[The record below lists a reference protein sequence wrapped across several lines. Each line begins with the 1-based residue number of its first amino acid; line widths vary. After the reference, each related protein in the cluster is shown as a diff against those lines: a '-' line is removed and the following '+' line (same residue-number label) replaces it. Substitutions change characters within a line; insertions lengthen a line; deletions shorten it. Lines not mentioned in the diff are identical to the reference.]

1 MALNG
6 LQGLD
11 SKALETRALIF
22 NLAALVEKGE
32 VIYWGF
38 FQQILR
44 WQNTMTDQTPY
55 LFSFSSSVFLLFFFL

>member
-32 VIYWGF
+32 VIYCF
-38 FQQILR
+38 F
-44 WQNTMTDQTPY
+44 
-55 LFSFSSSVFLLFFFL
+55 